1 MKNYFSKLLI
11 GTALCTSGFAF
22 AAQPA
27 STAMVLSDAQME
39 VVTAGTRAPAHSSN
53 HTSNNSSV
61 NQNGNKSTNIGINP
75 TVGANVALFNK
86 GNQNVGAYNPQ
97 SGQTQIVKR

>member
-27 STAMVLSDAQME
+27 SKAMVLSDAQME
-39 VVTAGTRAPAHSSN
+39 VVTAGTMAP
-53 HTSNNSSV
+53 HTTTANNSSV
-61 NQNGNKSTNIGINP
+61 NQNGNKSTNTSFNP
-75 TVGANVALFNK
+75 TIGANVALFNT

-97 SGQTQIVKR
+97 FGQTQIVKR

>member
-22 AAQPA
+22 AAEPA
-27 STAMVLSDAQME
+27 SKAMVLSDAQLE
-39 VVTAGTRAPAHSSN
+39 AVTAGHQRPAKS
-53 HTSNNSSV
+53 TSNNSSV

-75 TVGANVALFNK
+75 TIGANVAVLTT
-86 GNQNVGAYNPQ
+86 GNQSVGAYNPQ